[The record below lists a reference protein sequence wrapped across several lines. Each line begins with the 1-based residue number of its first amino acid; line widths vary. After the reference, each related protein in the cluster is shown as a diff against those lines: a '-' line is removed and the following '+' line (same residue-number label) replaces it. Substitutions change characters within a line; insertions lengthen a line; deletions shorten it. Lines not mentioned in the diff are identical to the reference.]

1 MIYLQLFWQF
11 FYIGI
16 FSFGGGYATLPFLF
30 DISEKFAWY
39 SLDELNNM
47 LAVASITP
55 GPVGINMATFA
66 GFKTAGIFGSL
77 LATGA
82 IIVPSIIF
90 VVLISKILDC
100 FCENIYVKSIISVLK
115 PLGCGLLTAVGVN
128 LFINEFCNGNF
139 NLANLIFCLGL
150 IVISLKKR
158 KSPVFYLSTGA
169 LWGILIYLFPNIRL
183 I

>member
-1 MIYLQLFWQF
+1 MIYLNLFLQF
-11 FYIGI
+11 FHIGV

-30 DISEKFAWY
+30 DISEKFGWY
-39 SLDELNNM
+39 TLDELNNM

-82 IIVPSIIF
+82 IIIPTIIF
-90 VVLISKILDC
+90 VIIISKFLNR
-100 FCENIYVKSIISVLK
+100 FCENIYVKSVISVLK

-128 LFINEFCNGNF
+128 LFINEFLDGNF
-139 NLANLIFCLGL
+139 NIIHFALFFIMVFISVKKKLPPAFYLTLGAICGL
-150 IVISLKKR
+150 IS
-158 KSPVFYLSTGA
+158 
-169 LWGILIYLFPNIRL
+169 
-183 I
+183 